1 MYSKAL
7 EAAGLTATYGLRESM
22 PLAVPRRKV
31 PPVLPLLAVVPLLPP
46 LLPPQPGA
54 VKAKLNAA
62 PTSSSAAS
70 HFVLISPSLS
80 VRERR
85 FVHRQRACVR
95 VERTTDPQR
104 DGSLVLAVPE
114 RQLVE
119 DGHAQRLQVLLQHV
133 LDRLRGPPVRDVA
146 RQVAV
151 VALVHVAHHDA
162 GEVVELAGVAKLRQL
177 AVDVV
182 RRGVGVF
189 EEEDRAV
196 RLELPRR
203 AERLQ

>member
-1 MYSKAL
+1 
-7 EAAGLTATYGLRESM
+7 M
-22 PLAVPRRKV
+22 PLAVPSRKV
-31 PPVLPLLAVVPLLPP
+31 PPFFPPLAVVPLPP
-46 LLPPQPGA
+46 PPPPPQPVA

-95 VERTTDPQR
+95 VELTTAPQR

-133 LDRLRGPPVRDVA
+133 LDRLRGPPFRDA
-146 RQVAV
+146 PRQGPV
-151 VALVHVAHHDA
+151 
-162 GEVVELAGVAKLRQL
+162 
-177 AVDVV
+177 
-182 RRGVGVF
+182 
-189 EEEDRAV
+189 
-196 RLELPRR
+196 
-203 AERLQ
+203 

>member
-1 MYSKAL
+1 
-7 EAAGLTATYGLRESM
+7 M

-46 LLPPQPGA
+46 LLPPQPVA

-62 PTSSSAAS
+62 ATSSSAAS

-114 RQLVE
+114 RQAP
-119 DGHAQRLQVLLQHV
+119 GFHPAG
-133 LDRLRGPPVRDVA
+133 GPLYTR
-146 RQVAV
+146 
-151 VALVHVAHHDA
+151 
-162 GEVVELAGVAKLRQL
+162 
-177 AVDVV
+177 
-182 RRGVGVF
+182 
-189 EEEDRAV
+189 
-196 RLELPRR
+196 
-203 AERLQ
+203 